1 MNNDT
6 VATPSPADLRERLVE
21 DLISDGVIAT
31 DSIAEAFRAVPR
43 HVFAPDASLEEAY
56 ARDIVVVKRNE
67 YGTPISTVSAP
78 EIQAGQLEQAQI
90 TPGMRVLEIGSG
102 GYNAA
107 LIAELVGA
115 QGHVTTVDIDPDVTD
130 RARSFLNEAGYD
142 RVNVLLADA
151 EGGVP
156 EHAPYDRI
164 IVTVGAWD
172 IPPAWTE
179 QLAKDGRLVVPLR
192 MRGVT
197 RSLALEREGDH
208 LVSRSA
214 HVCGFVKMQ
223 GAGAHDERLW
233 LLRGEQVGLRFDDG
247 TLQEPSLLDGVL
259 STEPAAAWSGV
270 LVGRT
275 EPFATLPLWLATT
288 LPGFCGLAV
297 DTSQGQ
303 PGLAVEEGGR
313 WFPYAMVDGDSF
325 AYLSTRPAEPGTVEF
340 GAHAYGPR
348 AREVAAVLAEQVR
361 RWDRDH
367 RSGPEPDITVWPI
380 SAPLDHLPEGAVIS
394 KKHRHITI
402 SWPSP

>member
-31 DSIAEAFRAVPR
+31 PSIAEAFRTVPR
-43 HVFAPDASLEEAY
+43 HVFAPGASLEEAY

-67 YGTPISTVSAP
+67 HGTPISTVSAP

-115 QGHVTTVDIDPDVTD
+115 GGHVTTVDIDPVVTD
-130 RARSFLNEAGYD
+130 RARSFLDEAGYGQ
-142 RVNVLLADA
+142 VNVLLADA

-179 QLAKDGRLVVPLR
+179 QLAEDGRLVVPLR

-233 LLRGEQVGLRFDDG
+233 LLRGDRVGLRFDDG
-247 TLQEPSLLDGVL
+247 TLEQPSLLDGVL
-259 STEPAAAWSGV
+259 NTEPAAVWSGV
-270 LVGRT
+270 RVGRT

-288 LPGFCGLAV
+288 LPEVPPVARTPAV
-297 DTSQGQ
+297 RS
-303 PGLAVEEGGR
+303 LGG
-313 WFPYAMVDGDSF
+313 V
-325 AYLSTRPAEPGTVEF
+325 
-340 GAHAYGPR
+340 
-348 AREVAAVLAEQVR
+348 
-361 RWDRDH
+361 
-367 RSGPEPDITVWPI
+367 
-380 SAPLDHLPEGAVIS
+380 
-394 KKHRHITI
+394 
-402 SWPSP
+402 